1 MGHHGW
7 QGNPPRTE
15 VEARER
21 IVAAATACLEKFGPA
36 KTTLSDVASEL
47 GVTRQTVY
55 RYYANLA
62 ELFAAVAQAG
72 LEDFVDRMGRHLSS
86 FSTPSEV
93 AVESVV
99 FAVRSIPRERHIGAL
114 FQAGEIEIF
123 SRDVTSS
130 TAVAVG
136 AGILRRAPV
145 DWSEIGVADEELDGL
160 AEILMRLF
168 VSFLQYPADPP
179 RSEDQLRSLVRRW
192 LGPALQTLIF
202 QPDEGRRRV
211 VTRNCPCCKG
221 KS

>member
-15 VEARER
+15 VEARQR
-21 IVAAATACLEKFGPA
+21 IVAAAATCLEQFGPA

-62 ELFAAVAQAG
+62 ELLGAVAQAG
-72 LEDFVDRMGRHLSS
+72 LADFVDRMQQHLARCA
-86 FSTPSEV
+86 TPAE
-93 AVESVV
+93 AAIESIV
-99 FAVRSIPRERHIGAL
+99 FAVQAIPEERHIGAL
-114 FQAGEIEIF
+114 FQAGETDVF

-130 TAVAVG
+130 MAVALG
-136 AGILRRAPV
+136 ASILRQVPV
-145 DWSEIGVADEELDGL
+145 DWSEIGVADDELEGL

-179 RSEDQLRSLVRRW
+179 RSEDELRALVRRW
-192 LGPALQTLIF
+192 LGPALRGQL
-202 QPDEGRRRV
+202 V
-211 VTRNCPCCKG
+211 
-221 KS
+221 

>member
-15 VEARER
+15 DEARRR
-21 IVAAATACLEKFGPA
+21 IVAAAATCVEKFGPA
-36 KTTLSDVASEL
+36 KTTLSDVANEL

-62 ELFAAVAQAG
+62 ELLGAVAQAG
-72 LEDFVDRMGRHLSS
+72 LEDFVDRMQRHLST
-86 FSTPSEV
+86 FSTPAE
-93 AVESVV
+93 AAIESIV
-99 FAVRSIPRERHIGAL
+99 FAVRAIPQERHIGAL
-114 FQAGEIEIF
+114 FQAGETDVF

-136 AGILRRAPV
+136 ADILRRIPV
-145 DWSEIGVADEELDGL
+145 DWSEVGVDDDELDGL

-179 RSEDQLRSLVRRW
+179 RSDDELRALVRRW
-192 LGPALQTLIF
+192 LGPALQA
-202 QPDEGRRRV
+202 PPRHADR
-211 VTRNCPCCKG
+211 
-221 KS
+221 